1 MKHPFDDFVPEAWQ
15 SQRADKRV
23 IRIGI
28 LLTAVISIA
37 TATAFATTLAGW
49 RGILNDRDSITS
61 RWEDA
66 RERMNA
72 YMKVQKEIQDSINE
86 TNEIKSLANCV
97 PRSLLLW
104 QLTQILPE
112 NTRLDD
118 LRLETQK
125 RTNEDEEVIFTETVM
140 VLGIAPNDT
149 SISSYIDQLASSP
162 LFTNVSLM
170 YAQLAKDGHS
180 RNFSIQMKVR
190 EKVQVAMEELE

>member
-1 MKHPFDDFVPEAWQ
+1 MKHPFDDFVPQAWQ

-28 LLTAVISIA
+28 LLVAVVSIA
-37 TATAFATTLAGW
+37 TAAAFATTLTGW
-49 RGILNDRDSITS
+49 RGILNDRDSIAS

-72 YMKVQKEIQDSINE
+72 YVKVQKEIQDSINE
-86 TNEIKSLANCV
+86 TNEIKSLANCI

-104 QLTQILPE
+104 QLTQILPV
-112 NTRLDD
+112 NARLDD
-118 LRLETQK
+118 LRLETRK
-125 RTNEDEEVIFTETVM
+125 RTNEDEEIIFTETVM
-140 VLGIAPNDT
+140 VLGVAPNDT
-149 SISSYIDQLASSP
+149 SISSYIDQLASSS

-170 YAQLAKDGHS
+170 YAQLGADGHG

-190 EKVQVAMEELE
+190 EKIQVAMEELE

>member
-1 MKHPFDDFVPEAWQ
+1 MKHPFDDFVPQAWQ

-28 LLTAVISIA
+28 LLVAVVSIA
-37 TATAFATTLAGW
+37 TAAAFATTLTGW
-49 RGILNDRDSITS
+49 RGILNDRDSIAS

-72 YMKVQKEIQDSINE
+72 YVKVQKEIQDSINE